1 MPPYGFCKT
10 LPYTKQEFRLAK
22 SINRHS
28 FHTSISLH
36 QLAST
41 PFYQKLSVMK
51 RRYWYSQPK
60 EGDHHVRGW
69 IKSHGAELH
78 TLNGRVWASPSTKRA
93 LVHQWKPQHLKDCVA
108 KTVLVDVS
116 CSTSCRL
123 IPLRQSPFPDIL
135 SGGKFFS
142 VGLDF

>member
-10 LPYTKQEFRLAK
+10 LPHTKQVFRLAK
-22 SINRHS
+22 SISRHW
-28 FHTSISLH
+28 FHTSISLY

-51 RRYWYSQPK
+51 RTYWYSQPK

-78 TLNGRVWASPSTKRA
+78 TLNGRVWASPSTKQA
-93 LVHQWKPQHLKDCVA
+93 LVHQ
-108 KTVLVDVS
+108 
-116 CSTSCRL
+116 
-123 IPLRQSPFPDIL
+123 
-135 SGGKFFS
+135 
-142 VGLDF
+142 